1 MINEDNNKKII
12 KIKEILSQFTDIEMN
27 DIKMES
33 DLICDL
39 GLTSFDLVCLV
50 SSFEEEFN
58 IKRDNMALKS
68 LKTVNDVCKIILK

>member
-1 MINEDNNKKII
+1 
-12 KIKEILSQFTDIEMN
+12 MN